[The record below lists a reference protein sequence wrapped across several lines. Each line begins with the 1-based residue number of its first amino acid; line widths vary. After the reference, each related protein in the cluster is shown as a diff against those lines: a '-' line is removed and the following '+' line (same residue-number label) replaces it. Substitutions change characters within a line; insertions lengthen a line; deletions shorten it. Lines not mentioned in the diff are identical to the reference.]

1 MEISLKLFNPIK
13 TKNDVYFSK
22 IVNNDSELK
31 FQVKKTKLILN
42 KEKGKAKLFLK
53 EEELDTI
60 KAIANEVILKTSENS
75 KKWFDKEISE
85 EDCRT
90 IYKDAIVDSVLH
102 CFFDENTIFFS
113 SKNEYS
119 VDVLESEING
129 IALLNCLGVVYTK
142 TSFFIRFEIDEFKIK
157 IKDDSKNI
165 EYMIKDLEEHSRSL
179 EEEKIIK
186 KIEDIT
192 LF

>member
-119 VDVLESEING
+119 VDDLESEING

>member
-42 KEKGKAKLFLK
+42 KETGKAKLFLK

-113 SKNEYS
+113 SNNEYS
-119 VDVLESEING
+119 VDDLESEING

-157 IKDDSKNI
+157 IKDSKNI